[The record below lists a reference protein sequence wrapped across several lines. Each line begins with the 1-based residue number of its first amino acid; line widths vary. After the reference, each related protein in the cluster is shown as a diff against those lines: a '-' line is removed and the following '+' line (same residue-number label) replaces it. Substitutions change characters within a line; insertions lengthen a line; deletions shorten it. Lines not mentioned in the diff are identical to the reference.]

1 MSGKRWPGWAVGWA
15 GLGWAGLGWDRDIG
29 DQMVTRGPGH
39 KSGDTLALEQTG
51 HADHGFWI
59 ELQTNY
65 RHNFHNPGE
74 GPSWLK
80 ALTSAFIFKTL
91 LGWVG

>member
-1 MSGKRWPGWAVGWA
+1 MIVNINVRQAVA

-51 HADHGFWI
+51 LAI
-59 ELQTNY
+59 Q
-65 RHNFHNPGE
+65 
-74 GPSWLK
+74 
-80 ALTSAFIFKTL
+80 AVAF
-91 LGWVG
+91 G